1 MQNVCAC
8 GVHSGV
14 SVLSVWSLSRGACVV
29 CVGWVGCVCWGVYV
43 GCVCEYVCVG
53 CVEDCVLC
61 AWSMLGGGVYGGV
74 CVVSVCVACV
84 ECVSESAFWMCLCEC
99 VCVLGA

>member
-14 SVLSVWSLSRGACVV
+14 SVLSVWSLSRGVCVV
-29 CVGWVGCVCWGVYV
+29 CVLDGWGVYV
-43 GCVCEYVCVG
+43 GCVCECVCVG
-53 CVEDCVLC
+53 CVEDCVLS
-61 AWSMLGGGVYGGV
+61 AWNMLGGGVYGGV

-84 ECVSESAFWMCLCEC
+84 KCLSESVCCMCLCEC